1 MIIKKGHGYF
11 RKSKAYGLS
20 SCIVLGTTL
29 LLGTGVVSAQETTA
43 KTEVKTEQV
52 SKQETKTNANDTE
65 SAKNDSNA
73 KLLETIK
80 KAKENHVIVELTKD
94 VNYKNANE
102 AKNDIDKQIKTINSL
117 TELVSNAN
125 ERLSKV
131 VSEATKA
138 GVKLDKEIKLT
149 LTPGKEEDFKKAV
162 EEAEN
167 NLKASITKQ
176 TETSKILTDAIAK
189 AEKENVKVNVK
200 GEKVVTT
207 KDSDEAI
214 KKELE
219 KINTAISQ
227 QKEKQNSYKA
237 ALKSWEDN
245 NAKNKKIVED
255 NKNIKAKLSA
265 ESTAK
270 NNNGVYHQLLKGK
283 SLLDEASSATVQR
296 KPMDLIA
303 IVDFSSSLQAKR
315 PEALRQLKTLIEKN
329 LNTGDKVMLQGYIYN
344 KETSYTAHGAQLD
357 FAKLRNLDWETGF
370 STKLVTKEE
379 ALSII
384 DKWLEVI
391 PPNTPNG
398 VATYT
403 DYFNAIARAMGDF
416 GYKTDEVDSNN
427 FVKKIPFEEVYTSQ
441 TNKNQTVSVIQF
453 TDGWGDKEEMDP
465 TFADWAKKNAKTFM
479 SVVNRNQVS
488 PEDNNGEFSIKS
500 MQQYGHP
507 NIYDSTGKDKEVVM
521 KEILEQFKNT
531 AVETFTSKKKI
542 TSKGVVNITA
552 DKNTKLISA
561 KLVSPSGKKQDLKVE
576 NNSVKTEV
584 NLTEKGDYTVEYEF
598 SAINNQA
605 GNVTG
610 SFVVNSKEEV
620 SGDKVNTT
628 SKDLLSVK
636 DVKTDKLVPTIAQS
650 VKEIEKPKEPEP
662 ISVDVNKIVISTDKP
677 VIEDVKTTAH
687 KTTVTKEE
695 PKKEEPKKETPKVE
709 KQLPKTNTNNSIWLS
724 VLGTFIASFSALLYR
739 KGKSE

>member
-43 KTEVKTEQV
+43 KTDVKTEQV
-52 SKQETKTNANDTE
+52 AKQETKTNSTE
-65 SAKNDSNA
+65 STKDDSNA
-73 KLLETIK
+73 KLLEAIK

-94 VNYKNANE
+94 VNYKTANE
-102 AKNDIDKQIKTINSL
+102 AKVDIEGQIKTINSL

-131 VSEATKA
+131 VDEATKA

-162 EEAEN
+162 EQAEK
-167 NLKASITKQ
+167 NLKDSITKQ
-176 TETSKILTDAIAK
+176 TTISKSLTEAIEKAK
-189 AEKENVKVNVK
+189 KDNVEVTIK
-200 GEKVVTT
+200 GDKVVSL

-214 KKELE
+214 KNELAKIEKAISENKAIQEAYQKALKDYSNSKSNSE
-219 KINTAISQ
+219 KIAEEN
-227 QKEKQNSYKA
+227 KN
-237 ALKSWEDN
+237 LKS
-245 NAKNKKIVED
+245 
-255 NKNIKAKLSA
+255 KLTSK
-265 ESTAK
+265 STAK
-270 NNNGVYHQLLKGK
+270 NNNGVYHQILKGK

-329 LNTGDKVMLQGYIYN
+329 LNTGDRVMLQGYIYN
-344 KETSYTAHGAQLD
+344 KEESYTAHGAQLD
-357 FAKLRNLDWETGF
+357 YAKLRNADWETGF

-384 DKWLEVI
+384 DKWLAI
-391 PPNTPNG
+391 NPPNTPNG
-398 VATYT
+398 VATYSE
-403 DYFNAIARAMGDF
+403 YFNAAARAMGDLGF
-416 GYKTDEVDSNN
+416 KTDEVDGNN
-427 FVKKIPFEEVYTSQ
+427 FVKKVPFEEVYTSQ
-441 TNKNQTVSVIQF
+441 PNKNQTVSVIQF

-465 TFADWAKKNAKTFM
+465 TFANWAKKNARTFM

-488 PEDNNGEFSIKS
+488 AEDNNGEFSIKS

-542 TSKGVVNITA
+542 ISKGVINITA
-552 DKNTKLISA
+552 DENTKLTSV
-561 KLVSPSGKKQDLKVE
+561 KLVSPSGKKQDLKIE
-576 NNSVKTEV
+576 KNSVKAEV
-584 NLTEKGDYTVEYEF
+584 ELTEKGDYTVEYDFE
-598 SAINNQA
+598 AVNNKA
-605 GNVTG
+605 GKVKGT
-610 SFVVNSKEEV
+610 FTVNSKEEV
-620 SGDKVNTT
+620 SGDKVTAS
-628 SKDLLSVK
+628 SKDLSSVK
-636 DVKTDKLVPTIAQS
+636 DEKVDELEPTPLKALGE
-650 VKEIEKPKEPEP
+650 VEKPKEPKPVKVE
-662 ISVDVNKIVISTDKP
+662 VENIVISTEKP
-677 VIEDVKTTAH
+677 VVEDVKTTAH
-687 KTTVTKEE
+687 KTTVTKEV
-695 PKKEEPKKETPKVE
+695 PKETPKVE
-709 KQLPKTNTNNSIWLS
+709 KQLPKTGAENST
-724 VLGTFIASFSALLYR
+724 VLTMLGAFIASLTAFSIKKR
-739 KGKSE
+739 KEQ

>member
-43 KTEVKTEQV
+43 KTDVKTEQV
-52 SKQETKTNANDTE
+52 AKQETKTNNTE
-65 SAKNDSNA
+65 STKDDSNS
-73 KLLETIK
+73 KLLEAIK

-94 VNYKNANE
+94 VNYKTANE
-102 AKNDIDKQIKTINSL
+102 AKVDIEGQIKTINSF

-131 VSEATKA
+131 VDEATKA

-162 EEAEN
+162 EQAEK
-167 NLKASITKQ
+167 NLKDSITKQ
-176 TETSKILTDAIAK
+176 TTISKSLTEAIEKAK
-189 AEKENVKVNVK
+189 KDNVEVTIK
-200 GEKVVTT
+200 GDKVVSL

-214 KKELE
+214 KNELAKIEKAISENKAIQEAYQKALKDYSNSKSNSE
-219 KINTAISQ
+219 KIAEEN
-227 QKEKQNSYKA
+227 KN
-237 ALKSWEDN
+237 LKS
-245 NAKNKKIVED
+245 
-255 NKNIKAKLSA
+255 KLTSK
-265 ESTAK
+265 STAK
-270 NNNGVYHQLLKGK
+270 NNNGVYHQILKGK

-329 LNTGDKVMLQGYIYN
+329 LNTGDRVMLQGYIYN
-344 KETSYTAHGAQLD
+344 KEESYTAHGAQLD
-357 FAKLRNLDWETGF
+357 YAKLRNADWETGF

-384 DKWLEVI
+384 DKWLAI
-391 PPNTPNG
+391 NPPNTPNG
-398 VATYT
+398 VVTYSE
-403 DYFNAIARAMGDF
+403 YFNAAARAMGDLGF
-416 GYKTDEVDSNN
+416 KTDEVDGNN
-427 FVKKIPFEEVYTSQ
+427 FVKKVPFEEVYTSQ
-441 TNKNQTVSVIQF
+441 PNKNQTVSVIQF

-465 TFADWAKKNAKTFM
+465 TFANWAKKNARTFM

-488 PEDNNGEFSIKS
+488 AEDNNGEFSIKS

-542 TSKGVVNITA
+542 ISKGVINITA
-552 DKNTKLISA
+552 DENTKLTSV
-561 KLVSPSGKKQDLKVE
+561 KLVSPSGKKQGLKIE
-576 NNSVKTEV
+576 KNSVKAEV
-584 NLTEKGDYTVEYEF
+584 ELTEKGDYTVEYDFE
-598 SAINNQA
+598 AVNNKA
-605 GNVTG
+605 GKVKGT
-610 SFVVNSKEEV
+610 FTVNSKEEV
-620 SGDKVNTT
+620 SGDKVTAS
-628 SKDLLSVK
+628 SKDLSSVK
-636 DVKTDKLVPTIAQS
+636 DEKVDELEPTPLKALGE
-650 VKEIEKPKEPEP
+650 VEKPKEPKPVKVE
-662 ISVDVNKIVISTDKP
+662 VENIVISTEKP
-677 VIEDVKTTAH
+677 VVEDVKTTAH

-695 PKKEEPKKETPKVE
+695 PKKEAPKVE
-709 KQLPKTNTNNSIWLS
+709 KQLPKTGAENST
-724 VLGTFIASFSALLYR
+724 VLTMLGAFIASLTAFSIKKR
-739 KGKSE
+739 KEQ